1 MKPRITVLGVGNLLK
16 RDEGIGVHMA
26 NYLMTHYAFSANVR
40 IVEGGT
46 LGMRLVSTIIDCD
59 RLIVL
64 DTVLTGS
71 APGTVVRL
79 SHSQW
84 QNRITGKA
92 SMHEV
97 SFTETLCVA
106 QSFHTLPET
115 VIIGMEPGDMTSMAV
130 GFSEAVRSNCG
141 PMAEAACKAIVDAG
155 GEILSRPDPAAA
167 FDWQAWAASA
177 LTLNPAH

>member
-1 MKPRITVLGVGNLLK
+1 
-16 RDEGIGVHMA
+16 MA
-26 NYLMTHYAFSANVR
+26 NYLMPHYTFSANVR
-40 IVEGGT
+40 MVEGGT
-46 LGMRLVSTIIDCD
+46 LGMRLLSTIIDCD

-71 APGTVVRL
+71 EPGTVVRR

-84 QNRITGKA
+84 QNRIFGKA

-106 QSFHTLPET
+106 QTFHILPNT
-115 VIIGMEPGDMTSMAV
+115 IIIGMEPGDMTSIAV
-130 GFSEAVRSNCG
+130 AFSEAVRSNCG
-141 PMAEAACKAIVDAG
+141 PMADAACKAIVDAG
-155 GEILSRPDPAAA
+155 GRILSRPNPAAD

-177 LTLNPAH
+177 LTLSPAH